1 MLQSP
6 PQPKFRARAP
16 KAREHEHEQHE
27 RDEHDDNRAH
37 GRHAMSSNPRAE
49 AIAAYDKPWAYVV
62 LTKPDV
68 TFLVV
73 ITTVAGFYL
82 GSTGPMEWARLM
94 NTLCGTLL
102 VAGGTAALN
111 QYVERHMDSVM
122 RRTASRPLPLGI
134 LQPKEVLL
142 FGVATIIAGTIWLAL
157 AVNLLAASIA
167 LLTSVSYLGAY
178 TPLKTRTTLATA
190 VGAIPGALPPLIG
203 WAAAS
208 GTLSAGA
215 WILFAILFFWQFP
228 HFMAIAW
235 MYREDYG
242 RAGILML
249 PVVDRSGDRTFRL
262 IIATSAIL
270 IPVSVLPAVLG
281 MATINYFYGALIL
294 GLLLLLVSYWA
305 NRVRTNVRAKW
316 LMHATVAHIPLL
328 LGWMILDKVSR

>member
-6 PQPKFRARAP
+6 PQPRQPIRAP
-16 KAREHEHEQHE
+16 KAPAHEL
-27 RDEHDDNRAH
+27 DEHDDEYDDNHAHH

-49 AIAAYDKPWAYVV
+49 AIAGYDKPWAYVV

-82 GSTGPMEWARLM
+82 GSTGPMEWTRLM

-142 FGVATIIAGTIWLAL
+142 FGVATIVAGTIWLAL
-157 AVNLLAASIA
+157 AVNALAAFIA
-167 LLTSVSYLGAY
+167 LATSVSYLGAY

-203 WAAAS
+203 WAAAT

-262 IIATSAIL
+262 IIITSAIL
-270 IPVSVLPAVLG
+270 IPVSMLPAVLG

-305 NRVRTNVRAKW
+305 NRVRTNLRAKW